1 MSLKQDNI
9 LLDVTNN
16 NQYKVKSTICIQ
28 PILIVQ
34 IIGHLH
40 GIIALFGPAEV
51 STKYEGARFTCLID
65 EEHHMTSPTSARFS
79 LGLRNY

>member
-1 MSLKQDNI
+1 MSSKQDNI
-9 LLDVTNN
+9 LLDVTNT

-51 STKYEGARFTCLID
+51 STMSKGGEKKSNSQYL
-65 EEHHMTSPTSARFS
+65 
-79 LGLRNY
+79 